1 MSTMK
6 GGTMHGLSW
15 PPVRSTSVD
24 LSPTQSAPD
33 QKTTE
38 QAVPVDKNQELDFID
53 FLINSHVPN
62 VAGCASSLMD
72 CAGATKVPHA
82 PMGKLLLSS
91 PPTFAQLEEEVHSV

>member
-15 PPVRSTSVD
+15 PPVRLTSAD
-24 LSPTQSAPD
+24 RSPAQPAPD

-38 QAVPVDKNQELDFID
+38 QAVPVDQNQDLYVID
-53 FLINSHVPN
+53 FLAAGRVPT

-91 PPTFAQLEEEVHSV
+91 PPTFAQSKEEVHSV